1 MPKKNLGKGTSLPPP
16 NSGNV
21 QKFHDFLV
29 GRCPDKRILHHC
41 SVWYLVNFQLG
52 AALYLLVLGTWYLVL
67 GACECKDREKWTL
80 MLLLSKRVVVA
91 RINKRVVALVI
102 NQIIATFLGA
112 L

>member
-1 MPKKNLGKGTSLPPP
+1 MVLGEPPA
-16 NSGNV
+16 
-21 QKFHDFLV
+21 
-29 GRCPDKRILHHC
+29 GRCIILAG
-41 SVWYLVNFQLG
+41 VGYLVLG
-52 AALYLLVLGTWYLVL
+52 AALYLVLGT
-67 GACECKDREKWTL
+67 CECKEREKWTL

>member
-1 MPKKNLGKGTSLPPP
+1 MS
-16 NSGNV
+16 
-21 QKFHDFLV
+21 
-29 GRCPDKRILHHC
+29 
-41 SVWYLVNFQLG
+41 FQLG
-52 AALYLLVLGTWYLVL
+52 TASYLLVLGAWCCFIL
-67 GACECKDREKWTL
+67 GAYECKEREKWTL

>member
-1 MPKKNLGKGTSLPPP
+1 M
-16 NSGNV
+16 V
-21 QKFHDFLV
+21 
-29 GRCPDKRILHHC
+29 
-41 SVWYLVNFQLG
+41 LG
-52 AALYLLVLGTWYLVL
+52 AALYLVL
-67 GACECKDREKWTL
+67 GACECKEREKWTL